1 MLIKCYGAAPQG
13 IDAVIVTIEVHA
25 ISGFEFTLV
34 GLPDN
39 AVKESHE
46 RIVAALTVNGFDKP
60 RHTLTI
66 LNSFHSAGTQGS
78 INRSSNCG
86 LIPSIYLVAL
96 K

>member
-25 ISGFEFTLV
+25 VPGFEFTLV

-46 RIVAALTVNGFDKP
+46 RIMSALQVNGYKFP
-60 RHTLTI
+60 TRQI
-66 LNSFHSAGTQGS
+66 V
-78 INRSSNCG
+78 INMAPADIRR
-86 LIPSIYLVAL
+86 
-96 K
+96 

>member
-25 ISGFEFTLV
+25 VPGFEFTLV
-34 GLPDN
+34 GLPDS

-46 RIVAALTVNGFDKP
+46 RIVAALTVNGYNKP

-66 LNSFHSAGTQGS
+66 NMAPADIKKEGAAYVMNPKS
-78 INRSSNCG
+78 
-86 LIPSIYLVAL
+86 
-96 K
+96 

>member
-13 IDAVIVTIEVHA
+13 IEAAIVTIEVHA
-25 ISGFEFTLV
+25 VPGFEFTLV

-46 RIVAALTVNGFDKP
+46 RIIAALTVNGYNKP

-66 LNSFHSAGTQGS
+66 NMAPADIKKKAHRMICPLPLEF
-78 INRSSNCG
+78 
-86 LIPSIYLVAL
+86 
-96 K
+96 